1 MNEKKGKIVD
11 EKGRLFGRI
20 NVIDLIVLVLI
31 VAVAAVVALKFLG
44 KDAGIPGDNSTTQIE
59 YTVKVPLVQESVYE
73 AVKAQVE
80 AGGEGAQLMADGAM
94 LDAYVLDVSSEP
106 NLVPVE
112 MEDGTVVLSAQPG
125 YVCANFTIRATI
137 TNPITQAVGTQE
149 VRIGKSHIVK
159 TKTFELVNGI
169 IQTCEPVEP
178 AA

>member
-11 EKGRLFGRI
+11 EKGRLFGKI

-80 AGGEGAQLMADGAM
+80 AGGEGAQLMADGSM
-94 LDAYVLDVSSEP
+94 LDAYVLEVSSEP
-106 NLVPVE
+106 YLIPVE
-112 MEDGTVVLSAQPG
+112 KEDGTVVASAQPG
-125 YVCANFTIRATI
+125 YVSVNFTIRATI

-149 VRIGKSHIVK
+149 VRIGKTHIVK

-169 IQTCEPVEP
+169 IQTCETVEP

>member
-11 EKGRLFGRI
+11 EKGRLFGKI

-80 AGGEGAQLMADGAM
+80 AEGERAQLMADGSM

-106 NLVPVE
+106 YLIPVE
-112 MEDGTVVLSAQPG
+112 KEDGTVVASAQPG
-125 YVCANFTIRATI
+125 YVSVNFTIRATI

-149 VRIGKSHIVK
+149 VRIGKTHIVK

-169 IQTCEPVEP
+169 IQTCETVEP